1 MMSNREKLIGI
12 LRTNL
17 AATLSEKR
25 GDAVTPLVIENRI
38 SELEGVTMELVTVAQ
53 KTGSSESYESKFT
66 ALKDEI
72 GALRRTLEQ
81 CRAKQSGPDELTRQI
96 DDICRALQKRSLES
110 KKYSDSVV
118 RQLIDTI
125 KVVGDDKLLI
135 IFKGGIHMEQSLTG
149 YEGDEMYEAS

>member
-81 CRAKQSGPDELTRQI
+81 CRAKQNGPDELTRQI
-96 DDICRALQKRSLES
+96 DDICRALPKRSL
-110 KKYSDSVV
+110 
-118 RQLIDTI
+118 
-125 KVVGDDKLLI
+125 
-135 IFKGGIHMEQSLTG
+135 
-149 YEGDEMYEAS
+149 